1 MPGVSNRAV
10 LPPENTAQQRK
21 AGVGTAAAGLEL
33 ASMLEQII
41 PVGVC
46 SQTFRERGPYMR
58 IKICKIRVKPGR
70 RAKIP
75 EHIEE
80 LSKSIAEVGLLN
92 PITLDQDY
100 TLIAGL
106 HRLEAVKLL
115 GWEEV
120 ECTVTSLEG
129 LQAELAEIDENIIRS
144 DFSSMEANDLLLRR
158 KELYE
163 TLHPET
169 QHGKR
174 NGQTSKNEDSSFL
187 APKSFT
193 QDTAEKLGVSRRTV
207 EKKIKIARDLT
218 PETKKIIVEN
228 NIGSES
234 ALKLSRLPPEQQQ
247 EAATRLANG
256 TIKAVED
263 YQFPQRDIPPQSVE
277 SLPPVPEQ
285 TVASKPVG
293 QETVEEIGVPFSVGR
308 KRFATFQESVAD
320 LKDPNKD
327 CSCTPDSFLAEISEF
342 VKKFHKEIEWFH
354 FPYYEAAILN
364 LTQVQRDYFQAQLDS
379 VHAAVE
385 ALCNQVMKGKV
396 QNGQKE

>member
-1 MPGVSNRAV
+1 
-10 LPPENTAQQRK
+10 
-21 AGVGTAAAGLEL
+21 
-33 ASMLEQII
+33 
-41 PVGVC
+41 
-46 SQTFRERGPYMR
+46 MR
-58 IKICKIRVKPGR
+58 ILISEIRVKPGR
-70 RAKIP
+70 RATLP

-92 PITLDQDY
+92 PITVDQDY
-100 TLIAGL
+100 ILIAGL
-106 HRLEAVKLL
+106 HRLEAVKQL
-115 GWEEV
+115 GWAEI

-129 LQAELAEIDENIIRS
+129 LQAELAEIDENIIRC
-144 DFSSMEANDLLLRR
+144 DFSSMESNDLLLRR

-187 APKSFT
+187 APKPFT

-218 PETKKIIVEN
+218 PETKKIVVEN

-247 EAATRLANG
+247 EAATSLANG
-256 TIKAVED
+256 MIRSVEE
-263 YQFPQRDIPPQSVE
+263 YQFPQRDTPSQAAE
-277 SLPPVPEQ
+277 NLPPVLER
-285 TVASKPVG
+285 TAASKPAG
-293 QETVEEIGVPFSVGR
+293 QEAPGEMLVPFSVGG
-308 KRFATFQESVAD
+308 KRFSTFQESVAD

-327 CSCTPDSFLAEISEF
+327 CSCTPDNLLAEITEF

-354 FPYYEAAILN
+354 FSYYETAILN
-364 LTQVQRDYFQAQLDS
+364 LSQVQREYLQAQLDS
-379 VHAAVE
+379 VHTAVE
-385 ALCNQVMKGKV
+385 ALCDQVMKGRV
-396 QNGQKE
+396 QNGEKK